1 MKGDLSRGFK
11 FLRQQWKT
19 GIVLSSQVIL
29 PNQFN
34 HVNFVTIAITPHQS
48 YLINF
53 YLLCLRK
60 LKDHEK
66 NNNNWRY
73 DGGPEIE
80 TLARPVVFYHLF
92 NGMFNKKQTWFVKW
106 QFVRH
111 YNVLCQWKK
120 KPNKQIF
127 ELDVLKEISRNST
140 YVPELA
146 LMFQK

>member
-53 YLLCLRK
+53 YLLSLRK

-66 NNNNWRY
+66 
-73 DGGPEIE
+73 
-80 TLARPVVFYHLF
+80 
-92 NGMFNKKQTWFVKW
+92 
-106 QFVRH
+106 
-111 YNVLCQWKK
+111 KK
-120 KPNKQIF
+120 KNEKKKHVKSKQNCWLLNYF
-127 ELDVLKEISRNST
+127 PQQLTLLRRARERNTCYSVFILT
-140 YVPELA
+140 SVQWHVKKKTNLICQ
-146 LMFQK
+146 MTIC